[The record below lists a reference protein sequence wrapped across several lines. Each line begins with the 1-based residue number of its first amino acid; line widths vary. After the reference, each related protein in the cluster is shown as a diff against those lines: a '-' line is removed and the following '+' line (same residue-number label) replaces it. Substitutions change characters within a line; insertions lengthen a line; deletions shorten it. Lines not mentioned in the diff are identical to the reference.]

1 MEPAWTEGRI
11 GSEASSFIPSKEPVA
26 SLLGVTGVE
35 TTGTLTSEWG
45 CTERLLEKTR
55 VHCLFVLDVGL
66 SGAVSIALAFR

>member
-35 TTGTLTSEWG
+35 TTGTLMHSGDAQKGCLRKHVCIVSLSWMWG
-45 CTERLLEKTR
+45 FLEQ
-55 VHCLFVLDVGL
+55 
-66 SGAVSIALAFR
+66 